1 MKKFT
6 HLNALKGLC
15 LRAFSLVELMISLIT
30 ISVIVAAMT
39 PVITKKLTSQ
49 RVAVGSFG
57 GGANMQ
63 NMIRQAQ
70 KMQQEMERKNQ
81 ELAETELVGASG
93 GGMVEVV
100 ITGKNEIKA
109 VRIKKEAVD
118 PDDVEMLEDLI
129 MAAIKDAQTKA
140 TNLSKEALGPMGGF

>member
-1 MKKFT
+1 MAGF
-6 HLNALKGLC
+6 N
-15 LRAFSLVELMISLIT
+15 R
-30 ISVIVAAMT
+30 
-39 PVITKKLTSQ
+39 
-49 RVAVGSFG
+49 FG
-57 GGANMQ
+57 GGGFGGNMQ

-70 KMQQEMERKNQ
+70 KMQAEMERKQ
-81 ELAETELVGASG
+81 EELAQTELIGASG

-118 PDDVEMLEDLI
+118 PDDVEMLEDLV

-140 TNLSKEALGPMGGF
+140 ANLSKETMGMMGGAF

>member
-1 MKKFT
+1 MAGYNRF
-6 HLNALKGLC
+6 G
-15 LRAFSLVELMISLIT
+15 
-30 ISVIVAAMT
+30 
-39 PVITKKLTSQ
+39 
-49 RVAVGSFG
+49 GFG

-70 KMQQEMERKNQ
+70 KMQQEMAKKQE
-81 ELAETELVGASG
+81 ELANTEIIGASG

-109 VRIKKEAVD
+109 VRIKPEAVD

-140 TNLSKEALGPMGGF
+140 NQLSKDTLGPMGAF

>member
-1 MKKFT
+1 MAGYNRF
-6 HLNALKGLC
+6 G
-15 LRAFSLVELMISLIT
+15 
-30 ISVIVAAMT
+30 
-39 PVITKKLTSQ
+39 
-49 RVAVGSFG
+49 GFG

-70 KMQQEMERKNQ
+70 KMQQEMQKKQE
-81 ELAETELVGASG
+81 ELANTEIIGASG

-100 ITGKNEIKA
+100 ITGTNEIKA
-109 VRIKKEAVD
+109 VRIKPEAVD

-140 TNLSKEALGPMGGF
+140 SNLSRDTLGAMGGAF

>member
-1 MKKFT
+1 MAGF
-6 HLNALKGLC
+6 NRFG
-15 LRAFSLVELMISLIT
+15 
-30 ISVIVAAMT
+30 
-39 PVITKKLTSQ
+39 
-49 RVAVGSFG
+49 GGFG

-70 KMQQEMERKNQ
+70 KMQQEMLKKQE
-81 ELAETELVGASG
+81 ELANTEVIGASG

-129 MAAIKDAQTKA
+129 MAAIKDAQSQVA
-140 TNLSKEALGPMGGF
+140 QLSKDALGPMGGAF

>member
-1 MKKFT
+1 MAGYNRF
-6 HLNALKGLC
+6 G
-15 LRAFSLVELMISLIT
+15 
-30 ISVIVAAMT
+30 
-39 PVITKKLTSQ
+39 
-49 RVAVGSFG
+49 GFG

-70 KMQQEMERKNQ
+70 KMQQEMLKKQE
-81 ELAETELVGASG
+81 ELANTEIIGANG

-100 ITGKNEIKA
+100 MTGKNEIKA

-129 MAAIKDAQTKA
+129 MAAIKDAQNQVA
-140 TNLSKEALGPMGGF
+140 QISKDALGPMGGAF

>member
-1 MKKFT
+1 MAGF
-6 HLNALKGLC
+6 NRFG
-15 LRAFSLVELMISLIT
+15 
-30 ISVIVAAMT
+30 
-39 PVITKKLTSQ
+39 
-49 RVAVGSFG
+49 GFG

-70 KMQQEMERKNQ
+70 KMQAEMERKNE
-81 ELAETELVGASG
+81 ELASTELVGASG

-100 ITGKNEIKA
+100 ITGKNIIKA

-140 TNLSKEALGPMGGF
+140 TNLSKDTLGPMGSF

>member
-1 MKKFT
+1 MAGF
-6 HLNALKGLC
+6 NRFG
-15 LRAFSLVELMISLIT
+15 
-30 ISVIVAAMT
+30 
-39 PVITKKLTSQ
+39 
-49 RVAVGSFG
+49 GFG

-70 KMQQEMERKNQ
+70 KMQQEMERKQ
-81 ELAETELVGASG
+81 EELANTEIIGASG

-109 VRIKKEAVD
+109 VRIKPEAVD

-129 MAAIKDAQTKA
+129 MAAIKDAQSKVSQLTKD
-140 TNLSKEALGPMGGF
+140 TLGPMGAF